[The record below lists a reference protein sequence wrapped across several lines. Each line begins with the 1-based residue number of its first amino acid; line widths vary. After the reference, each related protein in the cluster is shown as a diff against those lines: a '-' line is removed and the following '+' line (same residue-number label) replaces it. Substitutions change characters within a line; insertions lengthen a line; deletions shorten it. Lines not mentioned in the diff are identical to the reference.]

1 MSRRDF
7 AKAMSKVEIGMTE
20 KEIIS
25 LLGKPDDIQTRYDA
39 GGISSAR
46 TKEIWRY
53 GTNGHLT
60 FPTLGSVYI
69 DNAGQ
74 AQYVHGGG
82 ESIDPKMFSEAE
94 LRQLLRLIDQG
105 PHLYGDSYDPLRVIR
120 IVNALQPLGKEK
132 ALAAIDEYLHVSSHF
147 HDRGREGVSLVL
159 RVLFDVPADSG
170 HFPELRAGGPVPAC
184 EPKDP
189 KQVPRF
195 PILLEKDVP
204 LLLISSYNI
213 GGEPPQPEQDIKW
226 FREKGTIR
234 QRPLAPAMHRWVC
247 SVPGPRMPVPCMAT
261 TLGVASFSSPTSSS
275 RSSIPFIGPRR
286 TDSAIASGRKET

>member
-1 MSRRDF
+1 MPELRRTFAVAVLMASAFAPNLLSRQSPVGSARQNGKPEKQMSRRDF

-120 IVNALQPLGKEK
+120 IVNASNRWAK
-132 ALAAIDEYLHVSSHF
+132 
-147 HDRGREGVSLVL
+147 RR
-159 RVLFDVPADSG
+159 
-170 HFPELRAGGPVPAC
+170 
-184 EPKDP
+184 
-189 KQVPRF
+189 
-195 PILLEKDVP
+195 P
-204 LLLISSYNI
+204 LL
-213 GGEPPQPEQDIKW
+213 
-226 FREKGTIR
+226 
-234 QRPLAPAMHRWVC
+234 
-247 SVPGPRMPVPCMAT
+247 
-261 TLGVASFSSPTSSS
+261 
-275 RSSIPFIGPRR
+275 RSMS
-286 TDSAIASGRKET
+286 TCA